1 MDMRNVGGTP
11 GGMRTFLL
19 GIIMVCVGGYLLM
32 NQVTVHGGFWNFGF
46 IGGYGRSFGIT
57 LIPFLFGVG
66 ILFFDGRSFAGR
78 FLTGAGALFILAGV
92 IANLD
97 IHFRQTSL
105 FNTLVMLILLVG
117 GTGLIVRAVLPME
130 KKQRSSRDDD

>member
-1 MDMRNVGGTP
+1 MN
-11 GGMRTFLL
+11 RT
-19 GIIMVCVGGYLLM
+19 
-32 NQVTVHGGFWNFGF
+32 
-46 IGGYGRSFGIT
+46 
-57 LIPFLFGVG
+57 
-66 ILFFDGRSFAGR
+66 
-78 FLTGAGALFILAGV
+78 
-92 IANLD
+92 NLD